1 MIPVTSLACS
11 TSELPLF
18 LNRLHGGDENAPFG
32 ILLCGG
38 IVWFLHRSLPR
49 FLGRLHLRMTL
60 LVFSSWEDSCTER
73 KRERERERE
82 RETAQGSSCFKGFAE
97 ICNRSSVHLLRFTM
111 RRSKIC
117 CILPHHPSQSLF
129 EKMHTVTLSL
139 LELRKKLSPAL
150 KTWSGLYYHILLP
163 LLHFLIDV

>member
-1 MIPVTSLACS
+1 LIPPQKFAKISWQTA
-11 TSELPLF
+11 SENDIVSF
-18 LNRLHGGDENAPFG
+18 LKLRGLM
-32 ILLCGG
+32 
-38 IVWFLHRSLPR
+38 HR
-49 FLGRLHLRMTL
+49 
-60 LVFSSWEDSCTER
+60 E
-73 KRERERERE
+73 KERERER
-82 RETAQGSSCFKGFAE
+82 AQGSSCFKGFAE

-150 KTWSGLYYHILLP
+150 KT
-163 LLHFLIDV
+163 